1 MPRHSTLNIHYYLN
15 ILKTKFVEHSMK
27 EPTLKPINGHFVSH
41 CQSHPEESFS
51 FGTSRVHGALDK
63 GSNIE
68 KLLQCKKARRML
80 KQAKY

>member
-51 FGTSRVHGALDK
+51 FGTSRAHGALDK

-68 KLLQCKKARRML
+68 NFYSAKKQGECL
-80 KQAKY
+80 NKQKY